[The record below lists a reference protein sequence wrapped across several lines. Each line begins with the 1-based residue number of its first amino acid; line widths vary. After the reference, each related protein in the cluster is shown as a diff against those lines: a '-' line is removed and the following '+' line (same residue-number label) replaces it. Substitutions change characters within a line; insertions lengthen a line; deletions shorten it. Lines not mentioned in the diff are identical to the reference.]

1 MDGMQFSRE
10 ATRPV
15 SELPVRLTRER
26 LLPRA
31 DTRAAQRR
39 LQAVPAQLDSNGR
52 QLFLHLAVPVER
64 GLIDTGIRVED
75 LGELVLVHGLVL
87 ASQVRKSRACGRTRP
102 DRCMS
107 GLLNLTCGFLLV
119 LGLGIGAG
127 GCCVDSDEA
136 TFLQECGNRTVEA
149 PEEPVIGVNASTRS
163 LRVTSR
169 LMHAKPS
176 LCNATPRGQGGMPGA
191 GWRRRPC
198 PPAAGTPLCSWDD
211 AVRPSRPL
219 QYLGS
224 LCIQ

>member
-102 DRCMS
+102 DRCGS
-107 GLLNLTCGFLLV
+107 CDP
-119 LGLGIGAG
+119 AG
-127 GCCVDSDEA
+127 
-136 TFLQECGNRTVEA
+136 
-149 PEEPVIGVNASTRS
+149 TRS
-163 LRVTSR
+163 NPTP
-169 LMHAKPS
+169 PS
-176 LCNATPRGQGGMPGA
+176 TAHRWPRSPRSSPGA
-191 GWRRRPC
+191 RLGMSACRSLVRASASARGRSADEQSSLRA
-198 PPAAGTPLCSWDD
+198 PPSF
-211 AVRPSRPL
+211 RS
-219 QYLGS
+219 
-224 LCIQ
+224 